1 MQQYIL
7 TAMDGTDAEALD
19 RRMAVRP
26 LHFVRAGQ
34 LKASGNFIT
43 GGAILNE
50 QGQMIGSVMIIQF
63 DTGKELKE
71 WMDTEPYITGKVWE
85 KIEVKPFKV
94 AEV

>member
-1 MQQYIL
+1 MQQYIVI
-7 TAMDGTDAEALD
+7 AHDGTDEDALS
-19 RRMAVRP
+19 RRMTVRP
-26 LHFVRAGQ
+26 SHFVRAKQ

-50 QGQMIGSVMIIQF
+50 QGLMMGSMMVVQF
-63 DTGKELKE
+63 NSEQELKE

-94 AEV
+94 ADV